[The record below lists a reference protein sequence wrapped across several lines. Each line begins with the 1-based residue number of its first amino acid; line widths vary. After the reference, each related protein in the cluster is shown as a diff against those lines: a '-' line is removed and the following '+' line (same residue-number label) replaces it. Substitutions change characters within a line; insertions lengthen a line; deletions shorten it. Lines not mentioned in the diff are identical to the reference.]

1 MEDEK
6 PLGLKILLKILDT
19 ILFFDVYLVCLYPFF
34 AASCEHHEGRST
46 SFAVSAWW
54 RALTGQKI
62 GRMG

>member
-6 PLGLKILLKILDT
+6 PLGLKILVKILDT
-19 ILFFDVYLVCLYPFF
+19 IAYLFFASILSAF
-34 AASCEHHEGRST
+34 AASCEHHEGGST